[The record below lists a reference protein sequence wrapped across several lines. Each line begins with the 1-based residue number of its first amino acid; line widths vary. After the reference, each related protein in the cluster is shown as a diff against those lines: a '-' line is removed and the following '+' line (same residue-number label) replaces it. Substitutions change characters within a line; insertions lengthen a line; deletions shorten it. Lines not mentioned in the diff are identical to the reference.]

1 LWLNVGLVAQ
11 PPQRVEGGTG
21 YVGHGTVIG
30 LWSSLSCHSE
40 PQPYKSP
47 RTKLA
52 SARSLA
58 ELARRERY
66 GKGVEW
72 IELVTMTIA
81 SPSLLG

>member
-1 LWLNVGLVAQ
+1 MWLNVGLVAQ
-11 PPQRVEGGTG
+11 RVENWI
-21 YVGHGTVIG
+21 GHGTVIG

-58 ELARRERY
+58 VAELARRERY

-72 IELVTMTIA
+72 IELVTMTNA
-81 SPSLLG
+81 GPSLLG